1 LSLPEPFDRP
11 HLVVFHGTYIPRHAG
26 IARRLRSLGI
36 PYLICAHG
44 CMTRRAQRQSR
55 WKKRLAN
62 LLFFRRMVARARAV
76 QCLTDGEAATTGGW
90 NRPLFVVGNGIDLPP
105 EDRLASP
112 GASDKLRLV
121 FLGRLAIHHK
131 GLDLLIEACRHVAS
145 RLRDRGARVE
155 LYGPDYHGD
164 VPAVNRHILRG
175 GLGDVIRWHG
185 PVVGP
190 RKTEV
195 LRHSDVFVHTSRW
208 AGHAMAV
215 LEAMAYGLPCLL
227 TPGTNMADE
236 VAAAGAGWRVEDT
249 VASIA
254 RGLGHVLDADPQ
266 ALADAGRQARRLARD
281 RYRWDGVA
289 QRAVEQYRRW
299 AA

>member
-1 LSLPEPFDRP
+1 
-11 HLVVFHGTYIPRHAG
+11 
-26 IARRLRSLGI
+26 
-36 PYLICAHG
+36 
-44 CMTRRAQRQSR
+44 
-55 WKKRLAN
+55 
-62 LLFFRRMVARARAV
+62 
-76 QCLTDGEAATTGGW
+76 
-90 NRPLFVVGNGIDLPP
+90 
-105 EDRLASP
+105 
-112 GASDKLRLV
+112 
-121 FLGRLAIHHK
+121 
-131 GLDLLIEACRHVAS
+131 
-145 RLRDRGARVE
+145 
-155 LYGPDYHGD
+155 
-164 VPAVNRHILRG
+164 
-175 GLGDVIRWHG
+175 
-185 PVVGP
+185 
-190 RKTEV
+190 
-195 LRHSDVFVHTSRW
+195 
-208 AGHAMAV
+208 MAV